1 MDTVSSF
8 KYCIPLTNSKRAH
21 LKYCLL
27 FLFIFLFPNYRTTCK
42 YMYVEIVVSFIGLTL
57 QVLTTGPDSTHTL
70 AQRWANV
77 VRFVGPMLAF
87 NVGPT
92 L

>member
-1 MDTVSSF
+1 
-8 KYCIPLTNSKRAH
+8 
-21 LKYCLL
+21 
-27 FLFIFLFPNYRTTCK
+27 
-42 YMYVEIVVSFIGLTL
+42 MYVEIVVSFIGLTL